1 MAKTELE
8 NTRARL
14 RTMAE
19 EVLKLTDTYQPAP
32 ADSWAA
38 EEPLITKAKE
48 LIMQAQSTVDYMGTI
63 TRTTTETI
71 CLRTLTEFNVI
82 QSIPRECWISAHDLG
97 EKTGVD
103 KTLIVRLFR
112 ILVNSGAILQNEA
125 GDYAHTHISVSF
137 LYPMVSNMFKQIYE
151 TGLGPISRLPQF
163 LKYQAEITGKIEEP
177 GASKD
182 NTYWNLCTYAVGE
195 HGRSSTFQ
203 LMEKDP
209 VKMQEFQSNLGGS
222 AHLHP
227 WTGFYDFSKL
237 ATEDEGRAV
246 FVDVG
251 GGHGHAI
258 SSILRAHPDIRPNQC
273 VLQDSGAVIDFA
285 QKGNKDLPNE
295 VEKQVHDF
303 FSPNPVKG
311 ARAYFM
317 RAIAHDL
324 SDQNTIRVLKQIV
337 PVMEKDS
344 KMLIADNIIPDGP
357 QSGNTAVMDMMMMA
371 IGGKERTEKD
381 FKDVIDAAG
390 LKLDGVY
397 RAGEHNTF
405 AIIEASLK

>member
-1 MAKTELE
+1 MAKTEIE
-8 NTRARL
+8 NIRAGL
-14 RTMAE
+14 RTLAE

-32 ADSWAA
+32 PNSWAA
-38 EEPLITKAKE
+38 EDPLITKAKE
-48 LIMQAQSTVDYMGTI
+48 LIMQAQSTVDYMSTL
-63 TRTTTETI
+63 TRTTTETV
-71 CLRTLTEFNVI
+71 CLRTLLEFNVI
-82 QSIPRECWISAHDLG
+82 QSIPTEGSISAPDL
-97 EKTGVD
+97 EKKTGVD
-103 KTLIVRLFR
+103 TTLLVRLFR
-112 ILVNSGAILQNEA
+112 ILVNSGAIGQNEN
-125 GDYAHTHISVSF
+125 GDYSHTHVSASF
-137 LYPMVSNMFKQIYE
+137 LHPVVPNMFKQIYE
-151 TGLGPISRLPQF
+151 TGLGPIVRLPQF
-163 LKYQAEITGKIEEP
+163 LKYQAEITGRVEEP
-177 GASKD
+177 GASVD

-209 VKMQEFQSNLGGS
+209 VKMQEFQSNLGAS

-227 WTGFYDFSKL
+227 WVGFYDFSKL
-237 ATEDEGRAV
+237 ATQEEGRIV

-258 SSILRAHPDIRPNQC
+258 SSILQAHPDIKPGQC
-273 VLQDSGAVIDFA
+273 VLQDSEAVIDFA
-285 QKGNKDLPNE
+285 QKGNKDLPFE

-337 PVMEKDS
+337 PVMERDS
-344 KMLIADNIIPDGP
+344 KILIADNIIPEGP

-381 FKDVIDAAG
+381 FRDVIDAAG

-405 AIIEASLK
+405 AVIEASLK

>member
-8 NTRARL
+8 STRAGL
-14 RTMAE
+14 RALAE

-32 ADSWAA
+32 PDSWAT

-48 LIMQAQSTVDYMGTI
+48 LVMQAQSTVDYMGTL
-63 TRTTTETI
+63 TRTTTETV
-71 CLRTLTEFNVI
+71 CLRALLEFNVI
-82 QSIPRECWISAHDLG
+82 QSIPAEDFISAQELG
-97 EKTGVD
+97 TKTGVD
-103 KTLIVRLFR
+103 QTLLVRLFR
-112 ILVNSGAILQNEA
+112 ILVNSGAVRQDEN
-125 GDYAHTHISVSF
+125 GGYAHTHVSANF
-137 LYPMVSNMFKQIYE
+137 CHPMVSNMFKQIYE
-151 TGLGPISRLPQF
+151 TGLGPISRLTQF

-177 GASKD
+177 GASRD
-182 NTYWNLCTYAVGE
+182 NTYWNLNTYAVGE

-237 ATEDEGRAV
+237 ATPEQGRVV

-258 SSILRAHPDIRPNQC
+258 SSILKAHPDIKPEQC

-285 QKGNKDLPNE
+285 QKGNKELPHE

-311 ARAYFM
+311 AKAYFM

-337 PVMEKDS
+337 PVMERDS
-344 KMLIADNIIPDGP
+344 KVLIADNNIPEGP

-405 AIIEASLK
+405 AIMEASLR